1 MVMWLGLRSL
11 SDGVRVEVG
20 YATSD
25 AAAAALGAILY
36 RVRTP
41 EGRTREFSSTIELLE
56 HLDARYCLDEIEQA
70 VTPNCG
76 WPGRST
82 VRRA

>member
-25 AAAAALGAILY
+25 AAAAALGASLY

-41 EGRTREFSSTIELLE
+41 
-56 HLDARYCLDEIEQA
+56 
-70 VTPNCG
+70 
-76 WPGRST
+76 
-82 VRRA
+82 

>member
-1 MVMWLGLRSL
+1 MVIWLGLRSL

-25 AAAAALGAILY
+25 AAAAALGASLY

-41 EGRTREFSSTIELLE
+41 EGRTREFASTIDLLE
-56 HLDARYCLDEIEQA
+56 HLDARYCLDEIEHA